1 MAYNKTLKFSAFLG
15 NFPLTG
21 RKKYAIMIMLNRDRI
36 FGYTVKRLMK
46 VMKEIKA
53 MNCFNVTFRNPEE
66 ILSFLNTVEK
76 YDITMD
82 MKRGRLIV
90 DAKSLLGLMNL
101 GLNNVAELRVYGDV
115 SQLRQEISRYIA
127 A

>member
-1 MAYNKTLKFSAFLG
+1 MDTLLENLK
-15 NFPLTG
+15 
-21 RKKYAIMIMLNRDRI
+21 ME
-36 FGYTVKRLMK
+36 
-46 VMKEIKA
+46 MKEIKA
-53 MNCFNVTFRNPEE
+53 MNCFNVTFKNPEE

-82 MKRGRLIV
+82 MKRGRLVV

-101 GLNNVAELRVYGDV
+101 GLNNVAELRVYGDAN
-115 SQLRQEISRYIA
+115 QLRQEISRYIA

>member
-1 MAYNKTLKFSAFLG
+1 METLLKNL
-15 NFPLTG
+15 L
-21 RKKYAIMIMLNRDRI
+21 
-36 FGYTVKRLMK
+36 K

-53 MNCFNVTFRNPEE
+53 MNCFNVTFRSPDE

-82 MKRGRLIV
+82 MIRGRLTV
-90 DAKSLLGLMNL
+90 NAKSLLGLMNL
-101 GLNNVAELRVYGDV
+101 GLNNVAELRVYGDDE
-115 SQLRQEISRYIA
+115 QLRQEISRYIA

>member
-1 MAYNKTLKFSAFLG
+1 
-15 NFPLTG
+15 
-21 RKKYAIMIMLNRDRI
+21 
-36 FGYTVKRLMK
+36 
-46 VMKEIKA
+46 

-66 ILSFLNTVEK
+66 ILSFLNTAEK

>member
-1 MAYNKTLKFSAFLG
+1 MDTLLENLKTE
-15 NFPLTG
+15 
-21 RKKYAIMIMLNRDRI
+21 
-36 FGYTVKRLMK
+36 
-46 VMKEIKA
+46 MKEIKA

-82 MKRGRLIV
+82 MRRGRLIV

-101 GLNNVAELRVYGDV
+101 GLNNIAELRVYGDDN
-115 SQLRQEISRYIA
+115 QLRQEISRYIA

>member
-1 MAYNKTLKFSAFLG
+1 LDTLLENLK
-15 NFPLTG
+15 
-21 RKKYAIMIMLNRDRI
+21 ME
-36 FGYTVKRLMK
+36 
-46 VMKEIKA
+46 MKEIKA
-53 MNCFNVTFRNPEE
+53 MNCFNVTFKNPEE

-82 MKRGRLIV
+82 MKRGRLVV

-101 GLNNVAELRVYGDV
+101 GLNNVAELRVYGDAN
-115 SQLRQEISRYIA
+115 QLRQEISRYIA

>member
-1 MAYNKTLKFSAFLG
+1 MDTLLENLK
-15 NFPLTG
+15 
-21 RKKYAIMIMLNRDRI
+21 ME
-36 FGYTVKRLMK
+36 
-46 VMKEIKA
+46 MKEIKA
-53 MNCFNVTFRNPEE
+53 MNCFNVTFKNPEE

>member
-1 MAYNKTLKFSAFLG
+1 MDTLLENLK
-15 NFPLTG
+15 
-21 RKKYAIMIMLNRDRI
+21 ME
-36 FGYTVKRLMK
+36 
-46 VMKEIKA
+46 MKEIKA

-101 GLNNVAELRVYGDV
+101 GLYNVAELRVYGDV

>member
-1 MAYNKTLKFSAFLG
+1 METLLKNL
-15 NFPLTG
+15 L
-21 RKKYAIMIMLNRDRI
+21 
-36 FGYTVKRLMK
+36 K

-53 MNCFNVTFRNPEE
+53 MNCFNVTFRSPDE

-82 MKRGRLIV
+82 MIRGRLTV
-90 DAKSLLGLMNL
+90 NAKSLLGLMNL
-101 GLNNVAELRVYGDV
+101 GLNSVAELRVYGDDE
-115 SQLRQEISRYIA
+115 QLRQEISRYIA

>member
-1 MAYNKTLKFSAFLG
+1 MDTLLENLK
-15 NFPLTG
+15 
-21 RKKYAIMIMLNRDRI
+21 ME
-36 FGYTVKRLMK
+36 
-46 VMKEIKA
+46 MKEIKA
-53 MNCFNVTFRNPEE
+53 MNCFNVTFKNPEE

-82 MKRGRLIV
+82 MKRGGLIV

>member
-1 MAYNKTLKFSAFLG
+1 MG

-53 MNCFNVTFRNPEE
+53 MNCFNVTFKNPEE

>member
-1 MAYNKTLKFSAFLG
+1 MG

-53 MNCFNVTFRNPEE
+53 MNCFNVTFKNPEE

-82 MKRGRLIV
+82 MKRGRLVV

>member
-1 MAYNKTLKFSAFLG
+1 MG

>member
-1 MAYNKTLKFSAFLG
+1 MDTLLENLK
-15 NFPLTG
+15 
-21 RKKYAIMIMLNRDRI
+21 ME
-36 FGYTVKRLMK
+36 
-46 VMKEIKA
+46 MKEIKA
-53 MNCFNVTFRNPEE
+53 MNCFNVTFKNPEE

-82 MKRGRLIV
+82 MKRGRLVV

-115 SQLRQEISRYIA
+115 NQLRQEISRYIA

>member
-1 MAYNKTLKFSAFLG
+1 
-15 NFPLTG
+15 
-21 RKKYAIMIMLNRDRI
+21 MIMLNRDRI

-101 GLNNVAELRVYGDV
+101 GLNNVAELSVYGDV

>member
-1 MAYNKTLKFSAFLG
+1 MG
-15 NFPLTG
+15 NCPLTG

>member
-1 MAYNKTLKFSAFLG
+1 MDTLLENLK
-15 NFPLTG
+15 
-21 RKKYAIMIMLNRDRI
+21 ME
-36 FGYTVKRLMK
+36 
-46 VMKEIKA
+46 MKEIKA
-53 MNCFNVTFRNPEE
+53 MNCFNVTFKNPEE

-82 MKRGRLIV
+82 MKRGRLVV

>member
-1 MAYNKTLKFSAFLG
+1 METLIENL
-15 NFPLTG
+15 L
-21 RKKYAIMIMLNRDRI
+21 
-36 FGYTVKRLMK
+36 K

-53 MNCFNVTFRNPEE
+53 MNCFNVTFRNPDE

-82 MKRGRLIV
+82 MIRGRLTV
-90 DAKSLLGLMNL
+90 NAKSLLGLMNL
-101 GLNNVAELRVYGDV
+101 GLNNVAELRVYGDAE
-115 SQLRQEISRYIA
+115 QLRQEISRYIA

>member
-1 MAYNKTLKFSAFLG
+1 MDTLLENLK
-15 NFPLTG
+15 
-21 RKKYAIMIMLNRDRI
+21 ME
-36 FGYTVKRLMK
+36 
-46 VMKEIKA
+46 MKEIKA
-53 MNCFNVTFRNPEE
+53 MNCFNVTFKNPEE

-101 GLNNVAELRVYGDV
+101 GLNNVAELRLYGDAN
-115 SQLRQEISRYIA
+115 QLRQEISRYIA